1 MKKTVLILGAG
12 FGGLE
17 LAAQLSDTLADLH
30 VILIDHNDGFTFGF
44 FSKLDV
50 LFTNRTPPEDVR
62 IPYAELTR
70 PGVEFRQE
78 RITSIDP
85 ATRRVVTDQS
95 DYQPDFLVIA
105 LGADYEPEATPPGF
119 TEDGYDFY
127 TVDGAARLRDRLA
140 EFTSGTI
147 VLGVLSVPPFKCP
160 PAPYEAVLLLHAHL
174 VERGG
179 IRDAVTIKVI
189 SPPMPS
195 PIPVSPPETS
205 EALITPGRT
214 LHHLPA

>member
-1 MKKTVLILGAG
+1 M
-12 FGGLE
+12 
-17 LAAQLSDTLADLH
+17 
-30 VILIDHNDGFTFGF
+30 
-44 FSKLDV
+44 
-50 LFTNRTPPEDVR
+50 
-62 IPYAELTR
+62 
-70 PGVEFRQE
+70 EFRQE

-105 LGADYEPEATPPGF
+105 LGADYEPEATPGF

-147 VLGVLSVPPFKCP
+147 VLGVLSVPFKCP

-174 VERGG
+174 VERG

-189 SPPMPS
+189 SPMPS
-195 PIPVSPPETS
+195 PIPVSRKHPK
-205 EALITPGRT
+205 R
-214 LHHLPA
+214 